1 MAKLKS
7 VINIEGTLNNLTF
20 YKTQDGNLVKTKS
33 GVSGNRIANDPA
45 FARTRENGS
54 EFGSA
59 AKSGKLLR
67 SALRNVMANASDNRV
82 TSRLTQLMHEILL
95 LDTTSE
101 RGSRNVA
108 TAIANAAAKAM
119 LDNFNFNI
127 HAALG
132 TILSKPFTVDI
143 ATGIITINNFVPKK
157 DLAFPVGATDVA
169 FTSAWSKVNFAGEI
183 YDTVLSNT
191 TSLPINNSSGT
202 VTLTPT
208 SIPKGVGTNIFA
220 MQIVFSQTVNAQTYP
235 LSNGAFNCLC
245 IVNVS

>member
-7 VINIEGTLNNLTF
+7 VINIEGTLNDLTF

-33 GVSGNRIANDPA
+33 GVSGSRIANDPA

-54 EFGSA
+54 EFGSS

-119 LDNFNFNI
+119 LNDFNFNI

-132 TILSKPFTVDI
+132 TILSKPFAVDI
-143 ATGIITINNFVPKK
+143 ATGVITINNFVPIK
-157 DLAFPVGATDVA
+157 DIVFPVGATDVT
-169 FTSAWSKVNFAGEI
+169 FTGAWSKVNFVGEI
-183 YDTVLSNT
+183 YDTQLSNSV
-191 TSLPINNSSGT
+191 SLPINNVSGM
-202 VTLTPT
+202 VTLTPAGV
-208 SIPKGVGTNIFA
+208 PKGTGTNIFA
-220 MQIVFSQTVNAQTYP
+220 MQILFEQTVNGKTYP

-245 IVNVS
+245 IVDVS